1 MAAPGMEILYPT
13 FALAGLTLICVFR
26 MGFLRFSAVRRGE
39 LDPRYYRLYRD
50 HEEPEYLRAISR
62 HVVNL
67 YEAPILFYAVSIIA
81 FVTESVTTL
90 LIVLAW
96 TYVALRY
103 AHSYIHLTSNKVLY
117 RFRLFA
123 VSQIVLL
130 VLWVVVLLSL
140 LR

>member
-1 MAAPGMEILYPT
+1 MEVLYPT
-13 FALAGLTLICVFR
+13 FVLAGLTLFCMFR
-26 MGFLRFSAVRRGE
+26 LGFLRFSAVRRGE
-39 LDPRYYRLYRD
+39 IDARYFRLYKD
-50 HEEPEYLRAISR
+50 YEEPDYLRVLSR
-62 HVVNL
+62 HIVGL
-67 YEAPILFYAVSIIA
+67 HEAPVLFYAVSIIA

-96 TYVALRY
+96 TYVAFRY

-123 VSQIVLL
+123 TSQIVLL
-130 VLWVVVLLSL
+130 VLWLLVLVGL